1 MGCRQML
8 SLIARMNMNCRG
20 MDNFELLNQ
29 LFEQKKSPE
38 NSRGLI
44 SNQIQFIL

>member
-8 SLIARMNMNCRG
+8 SLIARINMNCRG

-29 LFEQKKSPE
+29 LFEQKNPLKTP
-38 NSRGLI
+38 GD
-44 SNQIQFIL
+44 